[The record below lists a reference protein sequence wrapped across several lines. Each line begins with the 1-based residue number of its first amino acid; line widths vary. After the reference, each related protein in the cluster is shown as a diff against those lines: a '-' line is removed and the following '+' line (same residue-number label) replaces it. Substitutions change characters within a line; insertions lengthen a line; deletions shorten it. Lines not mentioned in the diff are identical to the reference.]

1 MGLFSIFR
9 RKKKASLPEP
19 GLKDIFQGFQ
29 QVMTANNESLA
40 IMGQL
45 EEKLSDGD
53 GFDILFLRHRL
64 DSLNRHLADLV
75 SGLQHMSGGRWQELE
90 KARIRLKEAIQQRL
104 EERPNIPPSPLMVRL
119 DEAVPEIR
127 AALGGKA
134 GNLARVATDIGL
146 PVPEGVVATLAAYRL
161 FMEQKLPGGEGI
173 LLERLQEK
181 LVPVNLED
189 EVAVEQAAAEIQ
201 ALVLAQP
208 LPDELREALVAESR
222 RLMDHPGR
230 RLAVRSSGA
239 REDIA
244 ATFAG
249 QYETFLGVS
258 PEEVPEYWRK
268 VVASQFGARALV
280 YFKNQGLILEEAAM
294 GVLIQR
300 LIHAQ
305 AAGVMFTTDP
315 ESCDPDRMIISAT
328 WGLAADL
335 VGGRVSADEYIVSK
349 KSGQQLQASY
359 GRKKYRLALQD
370 GGLVREDV
378 APDLMTAPSLQPGDL
393 EQLAEFA
400 RVLEEYCG
408 CPHDVEW
415 VKGVSGQ
422 LYVVQSR
429 HLRLSEARA
438 RFCAEVAG
446 AESGAE
452 VLLEG
457 GRVGSLGAAAGP
469 VFRLYGDRS
478 LADVPAGAVL
488 VAPRTTPELAPVL
501 PRIAALVTDI
511 GSTTG
516 HLALVARE
524 YGIPALVDTLRAEE
538 TLPEG
543 EEVTVDAYHGKVYRG
558 RVEELLHYQTRKS
571 PHLQT
576 SPLYEK
582 LRAVVDLVVPL
593 TLVDRR
599 SPNFRAE
606 NCRTYHD
613 ITRFAHEKAIQGMF
627 GLMDGVEEGRF
638 PRLRLLKLDTQ
649 LPLNL
654 HLMDLGGG
662 LATHVTPVPPESIIS
677 VPMKALWKGI
687 SHPGITWAGP
697 VPVSVGGF
705 LHVLAQTAIRP
716 PERFWDK
723 TYAIV
728 AANYVNYSCRLGF
741 HFATVD
747 SFCGPVAD
755 DNFINFAFK
764 GGAADE
770 PRRVRRAKLIAI
782 VLERLGFELEVF
794 KDVVRARFRK
804 RPCAENEERLDLLGR
819 LMAYVR
825 QMDMLMS
832 DDSKVF
838 LLAERFLSGHY
849 ERPGEEGKEG
859 EE

>member
-1 MGLFSIFR
+1 MGLFSFFR
-9 RKKKASLPEP
+9 RKKKAPYREP
-19 GLKDIFQGFQ
+19 VLKEIFQGFQ
-29 QVMTANNESLA
+29 QVLVANNESLA

-45 EEKLSDGD
+45 EEKLSQGD
-53 GFDILFLRHRL
+53 GFDLQFLRSRL
-64 DSLNRHLADLV
+64 DSLDQHLANLV
-75 SGLQHMSGGRWQELE
+75 TALQRMSGGRWHELE
-90 KARIRLKEAIQQRL
+90 KTRLRLQKAMQQRL
-104 EERPNIPPSPLMVRL
+104 EERPQIPPSPLLVRL
-119 DEAVPEIR
+119 AGAPPEIW

-134 GNLARVATDIGL
+134 ANLARVISDINL

-161 FMEQKLPGGEGI
+161 FMEQRVPGAEDT
-173 LLERLQEK
+173 LLERLRQDLAALDLKNEAA
-181 LVPVNLED
+181 LE
-189 EVAVEQAAAEIQ
+189 EAAAKLQ

-208 LPDELREALVAESR
+208 LPEELATALVAESR
-222 RLMDHPGR
+222 GLAELPGET
-230 RLAVRSSGA
+230 LAVRSSGA

-249 QYETFLGVS
+249 QYETFLGVA
-258 PEEVPEYWRK
+258 PAEVPEYWRK
-268 VVASQFGARALV
+268 VVASQFSARALV

-300 LIHAQ
+300 LVRARV
-305 AAGVMFTTDP
+305 AGVMFTTDP
-315 ESCDPDRMIISAT
+315 ESCDPDRLIVSAI

-335 VGGRVSADEYIVSK
+335 MGGQVSADEYTVSK
-349 KSGQQLQASY
+349 ESGRQIQARY
-359 GRKKYRLALQD
+359 GRKEYRLVYRD
-370 GGLVREDV
+370 GHLMREAV
-378 APDLMTAPSLQPGDL
+378 APELVAALCLNGADL
-393 EQLAEFA
+393 EKLAGLA
-400 RVLEEYCG
+400 LVLEEYYG

-415 VKGVSGQ
+415 VKDEKGK

-429 HLRLSEARA
+429 HLRLADART
-438 RFCAEVAG
+438 RSCLEMAG
-446 AESGAE
+446 VESGAE
-452 VLLEG
+452 VLLAE

-478 LADVPAGAVL
+478 LTEVPPGAVL
-488 VAPRTTPELAPVL
+488 VAPRTTPRLAAVL
-501 PRIAALVTDI
+501 PRVAALVTDV

-524 YGIPALVDTLRAEE
+524 YGIPALVDTMRAGEL
-538 TLPEG
+538 LPEG
-543 EEVTVDAYHGKVYRG
+543 EVVTVDAYHGKVYRG
-558 RVEELLHYQTRKS
+558 RVEELLRHQTRKN
-571 PHLQT
+571 PQLLL

-582 LRAVVDLVVPL
+582 LRAVADLVVPL

-599 SPNFRAE
+599 SPGFRPE

-638 PRLRLLKLDTQ
+638 PALRLLKLDTM

-654 HLMDLGGG
+654 HIIDLGGG
-662 LATHVTPVPPESIIS
+662 LATHVTPVPPASITS
-677 VPMKALWKGI
+677 VPMRSLWRGI
-687 SHPGITWAGP
+687 SHPGISWAGP

-705 LHVLAQTAIRP
+705 LHVVAQTAIRP

-728 AANYVNYSCRLGF
+728 AANYVNYSCRLGY

-747 SFCGPVAD
+747 SFCGPDPD

-770 PRRVRRAKLIAI
+770 PRRIRRAKLIAI
-782 VLERLGFELEVF
+782 ILERLGFELEVF

-804 RPCAENEERLDLLGR
+804 RPAPENEERLDLLGR

-825 QMDMLMS
+825 QMDMVMS
-832 DDSKVF
+832 NDSKIY
-838 LLAERFLSGHY
+838 LLAERFLAGHY
-849 ERPGEEGKEG
+849 DRPDE
-859 EE
+859 